1 VWREQVVDVLRVALE
16 PLAFVNT
23 AWLGGSDAFA
33 KASRESRAVD
43 W

>member
-1 VWREQVVDVLRVALE
+1 MRREQVVDVLRAAME
-16 PLAFVNT
+16 PLTFVNL

-33 KASRESRAVD
+33 KASTESRAVD